1 MVNLTIDQINQQF
14 MNKNEYVADM
24 NKTLDIKDKTSKQ
37 ISALVNTYIATN
49 VTPNKTTLDSYI
61 LRIQENIAE
70 LKNSFDGN
78 LLVNIGEIDNN
89 MNSSSQLIKDQR
101 FLYNKAYLQNFSM
114 LVGIGFTCLF
124 LVKGFRN

>member
-1 MVNLTIDQINQQF
+1 MVNLTTNQINQQF

-24 NKTLDIKDKTSKQ
+24 NNTLDIKDKTNAQ

-49 VTPNKTTLDSYI
+49 VTPNKTTLDNYI
-61 LRIQENIAE
+61 LQIQENIAE

-114 LVGIGFTCLF
+114 LVGISFTCLF

>member
-1 MVNLTIDQINQQF
+1 MVLKIEEINEKF
-14 MNKNEYVADM
+14 MNKDEYVADM
-24 NKTLDIKDKTSKQ
+24 NKTLDVTSAQ
-37 ISALVNTYIATN
+37 ISSLVDTYIATN
-49 VTPNKTTLDSYI
+49 VTPNKTKLDNYI
-61 LRIQENIAE
+61 LQIQGNIAN

-89 MNSSSQLIKDQR
+89 INSSSQLIKDQN